1 MFKNFRSCVA
11 APVAGLA
18 VLAGEAHAA
27 LPAGVETAIQTA
39 GQDGIAAAGLV
50 LVAIIGIYA
59 VKLIRRAL

>member
-1 MFKNFRSCVA
+1 MFKNLRSFVA

-18 VLAGEAHAA
+18 GIAGQAHAA

-39 GQDGIAAAGLV
+39 GADGVTASGLV

-59 VKLIRRAL
+59 VKLVRRAL

>member
-1 MFKNFRSCVA
+1 MFEKVRSFVG

-18 VLAGEAHAA
+18 VMAGQAHAA

-39 GQDGIAAAGLV
+39 GTDGATAAGLV

-59 VKLIRRAL
+59 IKLIRRAM